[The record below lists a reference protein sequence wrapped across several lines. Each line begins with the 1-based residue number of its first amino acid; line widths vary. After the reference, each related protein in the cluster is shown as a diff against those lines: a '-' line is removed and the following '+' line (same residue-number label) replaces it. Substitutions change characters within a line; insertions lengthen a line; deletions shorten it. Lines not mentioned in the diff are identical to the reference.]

1 MGVRSDVAFCV
12 TNKVYQNLSDKSK
25 KTIENYFGGYHDRS
39 EEGMFFYA
47 EDVKWYHDCF
57 SDLVNL
63 YGDLFEQDD
72 EGFHLIKA
80 CSDYPTC
87 TDADIGTWYG
97 NPWEISKDVSVSLHW
112 YHRHTG
118 QLNV

>member
-12 TNKVYQNLSDKSK
+12 KNEVYQKLSEKSK
-25 KTIENYFGGYHDRS
+25 KTIEEYFGEYNDRS

-63 YGDLFEQDD
+63 YSDLHEQDD
-72 EGFHLIKA
+72 DGFQLIQA
-80 CSDYPTC
+80 CSENPAD
-87 TDADIGTWYG
+87 TDGDIGGWYE
-97 NPWEISKDVSVSLHW
+97 NPWEICKEVNVSLHW
-112 YHRHTG
+112 NLRYVAQT
-118 QLNV
+118 NV